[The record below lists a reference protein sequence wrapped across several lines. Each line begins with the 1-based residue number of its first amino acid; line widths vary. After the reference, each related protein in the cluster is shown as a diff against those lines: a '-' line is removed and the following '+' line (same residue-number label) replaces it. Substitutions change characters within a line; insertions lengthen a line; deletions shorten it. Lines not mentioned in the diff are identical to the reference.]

1 MSEYRAPLKD
11 MLFVLEHV
19 ANLPLLSTMPG
30 FEHADA
36 ETVEGILEEAARF
49 MEEQLA
55 PLNRVGDEQGVRQ
68 TGDSIIHPDGFK
80 DAYQR
85 FVDAGWNGIA
95 FGEEYGGG
103 GLPWVVGLAV
113 QEMLTASNMAF
124 SLCPLLTQ
132 GAIDAI
138 SHHADETLQ
147 EIYLPKM
154 VTGEWT
160 GTMNLTEPQAG
171 SDVGA
176 LTTRAVPNEDGSYR
190 VFGTKI
196 YITYGEH
203 ELSENI
209 IHLVL
214 ARVPGA
220 PPGTKGISLFIVP
233 KFLVNDDGS
242 LGQRNDLRVL
252 SSEDKIGIHASPTCV
267 MSYGDG
273 DGAVGYLIGE
283 ENTGMRAMFT
293 MMNNARLSVGLEGLA
308 LTDRS
313 YQLAKTYALDRHQG
327 KALNS
332 EIAAGESSPIVD
344 HVDVRRMLLT
354 MRSNSEA
361 MRCLMYANAAAIDFS
376 KVVVDDE
383 EKKSWDS
390 LAALLTPVSKGWGT
404 DVGVEMT
411 SLGIQVHGGM
421 GYVEETG
428 AAQHWRDI
436 RIAPIYEGT
445 NGIQAADLV
454 FRKLP
459 MSGGAVV
466 KEFVKEMTALADEL
480 IEDETLQQIGLNL
493 QTGIAQF
500 VDGAQW
506 LGERISSSPNDAAA
520 GSAPFLRLTG
530 IVFGGYYLAK
540 SAQVA
545 QKKIDAGTKDVAFCV
560 DKITVAE
567 FYAEQILPT
576 ATGLLP
582 LVKKDS
588 KLFYAIASD
597 RL

>member
-1 MSEYRAPLKD
+1 M
-11 MLFVLEHV
+11 
-19 ANLPLLSTMPG
+19 
-30 FEHADA
+30 
-36 ETVEGILEEAARF
+36 
-49 MEEQLA
+49 
-55 PLNRVGDEQGVRQ
+55 
-68 TGDSIIHPDGFK
+68 
-80 DAYQR
+80 
-85 FVDAGWNGIA
+85 
-95 FGEEYGGG
+95 
-103 GLPWVVGLAV
+103 
-113 QEMLTASNMAF
+113 
-124 SLCPLLTQ
+124 
-132 GAIDAI
+132 
-138 SHHADETLQ
+138 
-147 EIYLPKM
+147 
-154 VTGEWT
+154 
-160 GTMNLTEPQAG
+160 
-171 SDVGA
+171 
-176 LTTRAVPNEDGSYR
+176 
-190 VFGTKI
+190 
-196 YITYGEH
+196 
-203 ELSENI
+203 
-209 IHLVL
+209 L

-242 LGQRNDLRVL
+242 LGERNDLRVL

-267 MSYGDG
+267 MSYGDE

-308 LTDRS
+308 LSDRS

-332 EIAAGESSPIVD
+332 EVAAGESSPIVD

-354 MRSNSEA
+354 MRSNIEA

-383 EKKSWDS
+383 EKNSWDS

-466 KEFVKEMTALADEL
+466 KEFVEEMTALADEL
-480 IEDETLQQIGLNL
+480 IADQTLQQIGLNL
-493 QTGIAQF
+493 RTGIAQF

-545 QKKIDAGTKDVAFCV
+545 QKKINTGTEDIAFYK

-567 FYAEQILPT
+567 FYAEQVLPT

-588 KLFYAIASD
+588 ELFYAIASD